1 MEWPLH
7 NKRALRA
14 AARSFQA
21 QSELTRSSQNPA
33 DIRGSSP
40 QLVFSTALL
49 LVTAGI
55 ALASWM
61 SAPKLR
67 NEKKNPSSPGFRRRV
82 ATHATTKR
90 PTPELALAAIAKAP
104 LLFIPH
110 FGQATHFVC
119 PSAGVFR

>member
-61 SAPKLR
+61 SAPRPVVQSSHEELVTSQSFVDSATGLR
-67 NEKKNPSSPGFRRRV
+67 S
-82 ATHATTKR
+82 R
-90 PTPELALAAIAKAP
+90 PN
-104 LLFIPH
+104 
-110 FGQATHFVC
+110 
-119 PSAGVFR
+119 S